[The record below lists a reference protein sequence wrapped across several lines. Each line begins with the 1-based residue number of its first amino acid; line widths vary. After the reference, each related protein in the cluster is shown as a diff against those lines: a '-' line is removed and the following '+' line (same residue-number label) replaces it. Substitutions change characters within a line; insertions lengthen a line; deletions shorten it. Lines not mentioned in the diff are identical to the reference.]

1 MTCIKCMSYT
11 RKPRSTFQGLGI
23 KSRMM
28 EQGKDTRD
36 DTSMIEQANLDT

>member
-28 EQGKDTRD
+28 KWGKDARN
-36 DTSMIEQANLDT
+36 DTSMIKQANLDT